1 MLPFLNIQH
10 TPPRQPP
17 HSNASRGA
25 DGSDNAPQAA
35 VSYNTLKFDS
45 IEEFEAFMGA
55 SMHPLAMGGLVD
67 VFIGCYDGAVADCFA
82 HVFAFVVVHNPLG
95 TSAIIACDRGQPCQT
110 YSGSHIERELR
121 GQLEDMQITWP
132 QFVALH
138 AKNHPGVSMRD
149 KARAWAESKLFRAS
163 VTVLLDD
170 AVPRFK
176 LSTLE
181 SIYHRLATVCIAN
194 DTLRSTIGRLFT
206 TITFDQQQYPICWM
220 VSVVW
225 LLALLPRLTGRGE
238 ADLGGFVASVV
249 NAKTVEKWI
258 AQIEKSMTTRNVY
271 RTWRMPRDVV
281 DAYTKRA
288 NAPFDLTKTSEGGFA
303 FELLEAALRAV
314 GITLLQS
321 AEGVARRG

>member
-10 TPPRQPP
+10 IPPRQP
-17 HSNASRGA
+17 
-25 DGSDNAPQAA
+25 SDSVAQAV
-35 VSYNTLKFDS
+35 VSYHTLKFDS

-67 VFIGCYDGAVADCFA
+67 VFIGCYDEAVADCFV

-121 GQLEDMQITWP
+121 EQLEDRQLTWP

-138 AKNHPGVSMRD
+138 AKHRPGVSMRD
-149 KARAWAESKLFRAS
+149 KARAWADSKLFQAS
-163 VTVLLDD
+163 VTVLLDVK
-170 AVPRFK
+170 VPRFK

-181 SIYHRLATVCIAN
+181 SIYHRLATVCFAN

-225 LLALLPRLTGRGE
+225 LLALLPRLTERGE

-249 NAKTVEKWI
+249 NAKTVDNWI
-258 AQIEKSMTTRNVY
+258 AQIETSMTTRNVY
-271 RTWRMPRDVV
+271 RTWRMPRAVV

-303 FELLEAALRAV
+303 FEFLEAALRAI

-321 AEGVARRG
+321 VDCRDTAQP